1 MATRPGPGDGFEQ
14 VLPPRRPGAVP
25 RGARRELG
33 RFWERFPGGGVWL
46 APGLGAVALL
56 ALLLHLWRP
65 PGEPLVDAGGVDDVD
80 AGSRAASSSTTTTT
94 WDVLLPD
101 VTLDDRV
108 FSHGTSGTRAALG
121 FACRRAAIPRAAA
134 EPVSI
139 TRFEPVTTR
148 PESVHHITVFGCDA
162 RVVERWPEVS
172 FGRPCAGWD
181 FAKASS
187 SSSSSSSSSTTSA
200 DGGGVDAAPCRVVL
214 YAYDKGAEAFEAP
227 EGMAVKA
234 GAGTGI
240 THVMYQVHYLVA
252 AGGKDASGG
261 GDENESVAG
270 AGARPPRPTGTGGGF
285 APAPWTDASGVRFDL
300 AFGDAAAR
308 RPTSIGILAAM
319 HTRMRIPGGRSEV
332 AFEYTLGPFA
342 RRLAPDFD
350 FDAAAVSA
358 GREDDSRE
366 DHRSDLLGP
375 SVTLFAAHLHGH
387 GMVRR
392 YETGVFRGGDRT
404 RREPFAAIAPYGGY
418 GRDQS
423 YKPLPLEASSEETL
437 PGDRS
442 SRKRSNAPGGFS
454 MGPEDVMYVRCV
466 FDTSHLDA
474 GSWVTYGVGDGEEM
488 CGQLVYYHP
497 FVAREGRRGP
507 GPGPGPGGVA
517 GLARPEPGD
526 EPNERDRDNDL
537 YNVLFNVTEG
547 LAS

>member
-1 MATRPGPGDGFEQ
+1 M
-14 VLPPRRPGAVP
+14 
-25 RGARRELG
+25 
-33 RFWERFPGGGVWL
+33 
-46 APGLGAVALL
+46 
-56 ALLLHLWRP
+56 
-65 PGEPLVDAGGVDDVD
+65 
-80 AGSRAASSSTTTTT
+80 
-94 WDVLLPD
+94 
-101 VTLDDRV
+101 
-108 FSHGTSGTRAALG
+108 
-121 FACRRAAIPRAAA
+121 
-134 EPVSI
+134 
-139 TRFEPVTTR
+139 
-148 PESVHHITVFGCDA
+148 
-162 RVVERWPEVS
+162 
-172 FGRPCAGWD
+172 
-181 FAKASS
+181 
-187 SSSSSSSSSTTSA
+187 
-200 DGGGVDAAPCRVVL
+200 
-214 YAYDKGAEAFEAP
+214 
-227 EGMAVKA
+227 
-234 GAGTGI
+234 
-240 THVMYQVHYLVA
+240 
-252 AGGKDASGG
+252 
-261 GDENESVAG
+261 
-270 AGARPPRPTGTGGGF
+270 
-285 APAPWTDASGVRFDL
+285 
-300 AFGDAAAR
+300 
-308 RPTSIGILAAM
+308 
-319 HTRMRIPGGRSEV
+319 